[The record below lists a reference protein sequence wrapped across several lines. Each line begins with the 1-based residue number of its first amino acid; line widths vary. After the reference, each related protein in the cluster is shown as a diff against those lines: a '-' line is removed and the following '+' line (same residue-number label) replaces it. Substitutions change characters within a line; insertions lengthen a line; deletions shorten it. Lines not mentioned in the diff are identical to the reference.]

1 MMIALLPLE
10 TIGSA
15 AFFFTAKLS
24 RNYFAHKYK
33 LWNIVREIMSD
44 IYMPLIYWL
53 LTNIY
58 DPIFNIV
65 VSVIQHY

>member
-24 RNYFAHKYK
+24 RNYFAHKYN

-44 IYMPLIYWL
+44 IYISTKIKLQIEGV
-53 LTNIY
+53 
-58 DPIFNIV
+58 IV
-65 VSVIQHY
+65 A

>member
-10 TIGSA
+10 TIGSV

-24 RNYFAHKYK
+24 RNYFAHKYN
-33 LWNIVREIMSD
+33 LWNIVRDIMSD

-58 DPIFNIV
+58 DRIFNIV
-65 VSVIQHY
+65 VLVIQHY